1 MYSCFFP
8 YSSWTGYNTDASIS
22 TQNGLDCA
30 PSATDVPCRAK
41 WTLAWLMARPGV
53 TAPIASVTS
62 RSQLD
67 SLVAATHLSLS
78 AEQIAVLDQASN

>member
-1 MYSCFFP
+1 MRILAAL
-8 YSSWTGYNTDASIS
+8 DQVAE
-22 TQNGLDCA
+22 GLDA
-30 PSATDVPCRAK
+30 RPAEVA
-41 WTLAWLMARPGV
+41 LAWLMARPGV

-67 SLVAATHLSLS
+67 SLVAATQLSLS